1 MENII
6 KEKFDVSVILPIKSS
21 SAFGFEDYFNKCI
34 ESIKNQR
41 VDINELIIVHT
52 NQTNLNEFL
61 DNYDFSGI
69 TVVRE
74 SWDKEPNYAG
84 QVNIGVRLAKSK
96 WVSLFEFDDEYST
109 IWFSNVKKYTDIY
122 DNVDAFLPIVVDTD
136 EKGLFAG
143 FTNEATFA
151 LNMTS
156 EIGYLSNE
164 TLQQFQNFQISG
176 MVIKKDLFIDFGL
189 IKTSFKL
196 TFGYEFLL
204 RMTYNSVKIMTIP
217 KIGYKHTNLR
227 TGSIFWNYKN
237 GEDRLVDDEVKFWIE
252 SAKKEYF
259 FINDRAIKYES
270 TEP

>member
-1 MENII
+1 
-6 KEKFDVSVILPIKSS
+6 
-21 SAFGFEDYFNKCI
+21 
-34 ESIKNQR
+34 
-41 VDINELIIVHT
+41 
-52 NQTNLNEFL
+52 
-61 DNYDFSGI
+61 
-69 TVVRE
+69 
-74 SWDKEPNYAG
+74 
-84 QVNIGVRLAKSK
+84 
-96 WVSLFEFDDEYST
+96 
-109 IWFSNVKKYTDIY
+109 
-122 DNVDAFLPIVVDTD
+122 
-136 EKGLFAG
+136 
-143 FTNEATFA
+143 
-151 LNMTS
+151 
-156 EIGYLSNE
+156 
-164 TLQQFQNFQISG
+164 